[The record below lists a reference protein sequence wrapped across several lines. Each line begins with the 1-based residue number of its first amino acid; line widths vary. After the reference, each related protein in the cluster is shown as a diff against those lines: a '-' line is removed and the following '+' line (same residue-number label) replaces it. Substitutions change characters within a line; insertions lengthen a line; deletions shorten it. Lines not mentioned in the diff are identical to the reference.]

1 MATAYQNAMEQLRRA
16 SEIAELNKDVLF
28 KLQSPDRFVQ
38 VSIPIRMD
46 SGELKVFTG
55 YRVQYDNTMGPYK
68 GGIRFH
74 NDTDLDEVKA
84 LSFWMT
90 IKCSVVGIP
99 LGGGKGG
106 VTVDSKV
113 LSENEIEKL
122 SRGFVKK
129 LKGIIGRDIDIPAP
143 DVYTTP
149 KIMAIMADEI
159 GDKAVFTGKPI
170 ENGGSLG
177 RDKATALGAFY
188 VFEKAIE
195 KLSLSKDSRVVIQGF
210 GNAGAVFAKILFDAG
225 YKIIAVS
232 DSKGAITSNS
242 GLNIDEVLKY
252 KENTGSVINFEDS
265 MTITNQELLELD
277 CDVLALCALENQVTD
292 NNANNIKAKIVF
304 ELANGPVTPEADS
317 ILKSKEILLLPDVL
331 TNAGG
336 VTVSYFEWLQ
346 NINDESW
353 SLEEVN
359 TKLKEIMYKSFDEI
373 YDIANAKDIDFRMA
387 AFVSALKRI
396 EAKMIPHL

>member
-1 MATAYQNAMEQLRRA
+1 MRSAYQNAMEQLQKA
-16 SEIAELNKDVLF
+16 AEIASLDKNVLL
-28 KLQSPDRFVQ
+28 KLQSPDRFVTT
-38 VSIPIRMD
+38 SIPVKMD
-46 SGELKVFTG
+46 SGELKIFTG

-74 NDTDLDEVKA
+74 PDTDLDEVKA
-84 LSFWMT
+84 FAFWMT

-106 VTVDSKV
+106 ITVDSKK
-113 LSENEIEKL
+113 LSENEVEKI

-177 RDKATALGAFY
+177 RDKATAQGAFY
-188 VFEKAIE
+188 IFEKAIE
-195 KLSLSKDSRVVIQGF
+195 KLNLSKDSKVVVQGF

-232 DSKGAITSNS
+232 DSQGGIFSDDGLDISELLKHKEQTGTVLDFDNS
-242 GLNIDEVLKY
+242 TN
-252 KENTGSVINFEDS
+252 
-265 MTITNQELLELD
+265 ITNEVLLELQT
-277 CDVLALCALENQVTD
+277 DVLALCALENQITSD
-292 NNANNIKAKIVF
+292 NANNIKAKIVF
-304 ELANGPVTPEADS
+304 ELANGPVTPDS
-317 ILKSKEILLLPDVL
+317 DIILKSNNILLLPDVL

-346 NINDESW
+346 NTKEESW

-373 YDIANAKDIDFRMA
+373 YDISKKHDIDFRMA

-396 EAKMIPHL
+396 EEKMKIE

>member
-16 SEIAELNKDVLF
+16 SKIAELNKDVLF

-46 SGELKVFTG
+46 NGELKIYTG

-74 NDTDLDEVKA
+74 PDTDLDEVKA

-90 IKCSVVGIP
+90 IKCSVVGLP

-106 VTVDSKV
+106 ITIDPKV

-129 LKGIIGRDIDIPAP
+129 LKGVIGRDVDIPAP

-195 KLSLSKDSRVVIQGF
+195 KLELQKDSRVVIQGF

-225 YKIIAVS
+225 YKIITVS
-232 DSKGAITSNS
+232 DSRGAIFSDV
-242 GLNIDEVLKY
+242 GLNIDEVLKH
-252 KENTGSVINFEDS
+252 KEQTGSVIDFQNTK
-265 MTITNQELLELD
+265 TITNEELLELN
-277 CDVLALCALENQVTD
+277 CDVLALCALENQIHDKNV
-292 NNANNIKAKIVF
+292 NNIKAKIVF

-317 ILKSKEILLLPDVL
+317 VLKSKNILVLPDVL

-346 NINDESW
+346 NINDGSW

-359 TKLKEIMYKSFDEI
+359 SKLKEIMYKSFDEI
-373 YDIANAKDIDFRMA
+373 YDISKTKDIDFRMA

-396 EAKMIPHL
+396 EVKMIPNL

>member
-1 MATAYQNAMEQLRRA
+1 MKQLRNA
-16 SEIAELNKDVLF
+16 GEIVNLNKDVLL
-28 KLQSPDRFVQ
+28 KLQNPDKFIQ
-38 VSIPIRMD
+38 VSIPVRMD
-46 SGELKVFTG
+46 NGELKVFIG

-74 NDTDLDEVKA
+74 FDTDLSEVKA
-84 LSFWMT
+84 LAFWMT

-106 VTVDSKV
+106 ITVDSKL

-122 SRGFVKK
+122 SRGFVQKIK
-129 LKGIIGRDIDIPAP
+129 DIIGRDKDIPAP

-149 KIMAIMADEI
+149 KIMAIMADEF
-159 GDKAVFTGKPI
+159 GDFASFTGKPI

-177 RDKATALGAFY
+177 RDNATAQGAFY
-188 VFEKAIE
+188 IFEKAIE
-195 KLSLSKDSRVVIQGF
+195 KLGLQRDSRVVIQGF
-210 GNAGAVFAKILFDAG
+210 GNAGAVFAKILFDSG

-232 DSKGAITSNS
+232 DSKGGIFS
-242 GLNIDEVLKY
+242 GQVLNIDEILKF
-252 KENTGSVINFEDS
+252 KENTGSVINFQD
-265 MTITNQELLELD
+265 TKNITNKELLELD
-277 CDVLALCALENQVTD
+277 ADVLALCALENQITSE
-292 NNANNIKAKIVF
+292 NAENIKAKIVF
-304 ELANGPVTPEADS
+304 ELANGPVTPEADL
-317 ILKSKEILLLPDVL
+317 ILKSREILLLPDVL

-346 NINDESW
+346 NIKNEKW

-359 TKLKEIMYKSFDEI
+359 SKLKEIMYKSFNEI
-373 YDIANAKDIDFRMA
+373 YDIAREKNINFRMA

-396 EAKMIPHL
+396 ASKMKI

>member
-1 MATAYQNAMEQLRRA
+1 MQSAYQNAMEQLQKA
-16 SEIAELNKDVLF
+16 SEIANLDKNVLL
-28 KLQSPDRFVQ
+28 KLQSPDRFVTI
-38 VSIPIRMD
+38 SIPVKMD
-46 SGELKVFTG
+46 SGELRIFTG

-74 NDTDLDEVKA
+74 PDTDLDEVKA
-84 LSFWMT
+84 LAFWMT

-106 VTVDSKV
+106 ITVDSKK

-122 SRGFVKK
+122 SRGFVRK

-170 ENGGSLG
+170 EFGGSLG
-177 RDKATALGAFY
+177 RDKATAQGAFY
-188 VFEKAIE
+188 IFEKALE
-195 KLSLSKDSRVVIQGF
+195 KLNLLKDAKVVVQGF

-232 DSKGAITSNS
+232 DSQGGIFSDDGLDISELLKHKEQTGTVLNFDNS
-242 GLNIDEVLKY
+242 TN
-252 KENTGSVINFEDS
+252 
-265 MTITNQELLELD
+265 ITNEVLLELQT
-277 CDVLALCALENQVTD
+277 DVLALCALENQITSD
-292 NNANNIKAKIVF
+292 NANNIKAKIVF
-304 ELANGPVTPEADS
+304 ELANGPVTPDADI
-317 ILKSKEILLLPDVL
+317 ILKSNNILLLPDVL

-346 NINDESW
+346 NTKEESW

-373 YDIANAKDIDFRMA
+373 YNISKKYNIDFRMA

-396 EAKMIPHL
+396 EEKMKIE